1 MLRRSFGC
9 SLLFLLFAVA
19 ELKSSNI
26 TKDATNDYQKFN
38 VRLADGTS
46 FDITTNGFEKFSN
59 CLQEGV
65 TQGNNSVHIIKF
77 NECAVD
83 LYRRVQSNITS
94 HFRIRDIG
102 DLGAALRNIS
112 SLHRLNGNIV
122 KNLETVQ
129 KSFQR
134 LRIPNVENT
143 LFHRSLTTA
152 DHVFRDMSKTVTSGQ
167 RVQTSFQNFNKTLQ
181 TIGSL
186 ATAGA
191 KSVTPTVNQLKLQFQ
206 EDLKNIDDITRSLP
220 KADVVK
226 LTQNTVGNFTVLVRN
241 LTGSLPEV
249 MRRAGTQGTQGTR
262 PLREFI
268 STMTQSLKNAS
279 FSISGNSSA
288 IPAAGQDLM
297 QAYDGFQLAVN
308 NGVVAMSDLVRG
320 SLRLV
325 NPANWNVQVGDGGKM
340 EPVRINRFIGS
351 LFKRR
356 G

>member
-1 MLRRSFGC
+1 ILNFFVC
-9 SLLFLLFAVA
+9 F
-19 ELKSSNI
+19 SSGNV
-26 TKDATNDYQKFN
+26 TKDASNEFKKFN
-38 VRLADGTS
+38 VRLANGSS
-46 FDITTNGFEKFSN
+46 FDVTTDGFEKFSN
-59 CLQEGV
+59 CLQRGV

-77 NECAVD
+77 NECALD
-83 LYRRVQSNITS
+83 LYRRVQSNITR
-94 HFRIRDIG
+94 HYHIRDIS

-122 KNLETVQ
+122 KNLEAVQ

-143 LFHRSLTTA
+143 LFHRSLSTA
-152 DHVFRDMSKTVTSGQ
+152 DNVFRNMSTTVSSGQ
-167 RVQTSFQNFNKTLQ
+167 RVQSAFQNFNKTLQ
-181 TIGSL
+181 TMGSL

-191 KSVTPTVNQLKLQFQ
+191 NAVTPTVNQLKFQFQ
-206 EDLKNIDDITRSLP
+206 EDLKNIHDITRSLP

-249 MRRAGTQGTQGTR
+249 MRRAGTQGAQGAR

-288 IPAAGQDLM
+288 IPAAGQDLL

-320 SLRLV
+320 SLRLA
-325 NPANWNVQVGDGGKM
+325 NPANWNVQVGGGGKT
-340 EPVRINRFIGS
+340 EPVGINRFIGS

>member
-1 MLRRSFGC
+1 MDKKTRGN
-9 SLLFLLFAVA
+9 V
-19 ELKSSNI
+19 

-167 RVQTSFQNFNKTLQ
+167 RVQTSFQNFNKTLE

-191 KSVTPTVNQLKLQFQ
+191 KSVTPTVNQLKFQIQ
-206 EDLKNIDDITRSLP
+206 EDLKNIHDITRSLP

-297 QAYDGFQLAVN
+297 HAYDGFQLAVN

-325 NPANWNVQVGDGGKM
+325 NPANWNVQVGGGGKM